1 LTTESD
7 KAGGLAVIGRRQKRL
22 DGYEKVSGRS
32 VFTDDVRLPGMLHG
46 KVLRSPHARAR
57 IVSIDT
63 SRAAALP
70 GVKVILTGSDAPELM
85 FSEHQPAL
93 ALDVV
98 NYVGEEVAAVAAAD
112 LVTAEEAI
120 RLIDVEYD
128 VLEPV
133 LSLRQALKPEAAQIH
148 DRAPGNIGPVHAQDF
163 GDPDQAFA
171 DSDFIF
177 EDEFR
182 SPVQHNTLA
191 ELHVALAD
199 FSNPEKL
206 HMWTPTQGAP
216 MYKMQ
221 LAEAFDLKE
230 SQVRIIYQNVGGAF
244 TGRGRAKPHHL
255 IAALLSRKAG
265 KPVKIKATGDE
276 EFIMF
281 RGSGDTVYKFRTGVT
296 RDGQIKALEADVTFD
311 SGAHDEW
318 AMILWL
324 PAPYLNWL
332 YKIDGVRY
340 KGRFVFTN
348 TAPKGSH
355 HGGIFGRMSA
365 GWMQHLNRV
374 AEAIGMD
381 PAEFHL
387 KNAVEPGHEAMEG
400 SVFASCGLKECIEQ
414 AVTRSGWKD
423 KYGKLNPPDGSPVNG
438 KYRGIGIGI
447 GAQASGSKGADNDT
461 SAAMVKVA
469 DDGIVTL
476 YTGIP
481 DMGQGSHTV
490 MCMITAEVLG
500 CEPEDIRI
508 VQGDSDIVPFDWGAF
523 SQRGTFMTGNAVK
536 IAAEDARR
544 QLADIAASELQCE
557 ADELVFAAR
566 QVTHKNNPDK
576 VMSFS
581 EVVYKTL
588 HSEEGRFVMG
598 RGFFNSPKAFGA
610 MAFSFGCQVAE
621 VEVDVETGAVA
632 LLRVTAAHDIG
643 RAMNPLAVEGQLD
656 GQVFSGMGQ
665 VLYEECKMED
675 GLVMNPSRLE
685 YKLPRTYELPEVDYV
700 LVETIDPYGP
710 FGAKEVGEGPIVVSM
725 SAIASAVMNAVG
737 GNMVPEIPMT
747 PWRVQRML
755 NVMRRNEESGEA
767 GTAKVWSEGLHAGL
781 D

>member
-1 LTTESD
+1 MAVKPD
-7 KAGGLAVIGRRQKRL
+7 KTSPELAVIGRRQKRL
-22 DGYEKVSGRS
+22 DGFDKVSGRS

-57 IVSIDT
+57 IVSIDI
-63 SRAAALP
+63 SKAAALP
-70 GVKVILTGSDAPELM
+70 GVKVLVTAKDAPELM
-85 FSEHQPAL
+85 FSEHQPVFAQ
-93 ALDVV
+93 DVV
-98 NYVGEEVAAVAAAD
+98 NYIGEEVAAVAAAD
-112 LVTAEEAI
+112 LFTAEEAVG
-120 RLIDVEYD
+120 LIEVEYEILD
-128 VLEPV
+128 AALD
-133 LSLRQALKPEAAQIH
+133 LRQALKTDAPQIH
-148 DRAPGNIGPVHAQDF
+148 SRAANNLGPVHEQDF
-163 GDPDQAFA
+163 GDPDTVFA
-171 DSDFIF
+171 DCDFIF
-177 EDEFR
+177 EDEFK

-191 ELHVALAD
+191 EFHVALAD
-199 FSNPEKL
+199 YSNPDKL

-221 LAEAFDLKE
+221 LAEAFGLKE
-230 SQVRIIYQNVGGAF
+230 SQVRIIYENVGGAF

-281 RGSGDTVYKFRTGVT
+281 RGSGDTLYKFKTGVMK
-296 RDGQIKALEADVTFD
+296 DGTIRALAADVTFD

-318 AMILWL
+318 PMILWL

-332 YKIDGVRY
+332 YKIDAARY
-340 KGRFVFTN
+340 RGRFVFTN
-348 TAPKGSH
+348 TVPKGSH

-374 AEAIGMD
+374 AEELGLD
-381 PAEFHL
+381 PAQFHL
-387 KNAVEPGHEAMEG
+387 QNAVEPGHEAMEG
-400 SVFASCGLKECIEQ
+400 SVFASCGLRECIEQ
-414 AVTRSGWKD
+414 AVERSGWNS
-423 KYGKLNPPDGSPVNG
+423 KYGKLPPKDG

-461 SAAMVKVA
+461 SAAMIKVA

-476 YTGIP
+476 FTGIP

-490 MCMITAEVLG
+490 MAMIAAEVLG
-500 CEPEDIRI
+500 TEPENIRI

-536 IAAEDARR
+536 AAAEDARL
-544 QLADIAASELQCE
+544 QLADIAARELAASP
-557 ADELVFAAR
+557 ADIQFRAGRVYLESD
-566 QVTHKNNPDK
+566 PDRG
-576 VMSFS
+576 MSFA
-581 EVVYKTL
+581 EVVHKSL
-588 HSEEGRFVMG
+588 HSAEGRFVMG

-610 MAFSFGCQVAE
+610 LAFSFGCQVAE
-621 VEVDVETGAVA
+621 VEVDPESGAVA
-632 LLRVTAAHDIG
+632 LLRVTAVHDIG

-665 VLYEECKMED
+665 VLYEECRMED
-675 GLVMNPSRLE
+675 GLMLNPSRLE

-755 NVMRRNEESGEA
+755 NVMRRNAESGEK
-767 GTAKVWSEGLHAGL
+767 GTGKEWSEGL
-781 D
+781 DR

>member
-1 LTTESD
+1 MATKPNKTSPE
-7 KAGGLAVIGRRQKRL
+7 LAVIGTRQKRL
-22 DGYEKVSGRS
+22 DGFEKVSGRS

-46 KVLRSPHARAR
+46 KIVRSPHARAR

-63 SRAAALP
+63 TKAEALP
-70 GVKVILTGSDAPELM
+70 GVRVVITAKDAPELM
-85 FSEHQPAL
+85 YSKHQPVFAQ
-93 ALDVV
+93 DIV

-112 LVTAEEAI
+112 RATAEEAAH
-120 RLIDVEYD
+120 LIEVTY
-128 VLEPV
+128 EPLDCV
-133 LSLRQALKPEAAQIH
+133 HDLRQALKPGAPQIH
-148 DRAPGNIGPVHAQDF
+148 ERGPGNLGPVHEQDF
-163 GDPDQAFA
+163 GDPDKAFA
-171 DSDFIF
+171 ECDFIF

-182 SPVQHNTLA
+182 TPVQHNTLA
-191 ELHVALAD
+191 EFHVALAD
-199 FSNPEKL
+199 FSNPDKL
-206 HMWTPTQGAP
+206 HMWTPTQSAA

-221 LAEAFDLKE
+221 LAEAFGLKE
-230 SQVRIIYQNVGGAF
+230 SQVRIIYENVGGAF
-244 TGRGRAKPHHL
+244 TGRGRAKLHHF

-265 KPVKIKATGDE
+265 KPVKIKASGDE

-281 RGSGDTVYKFRTGVT
+281 RGSGETLYKFRTGVT
-296 RDGQIKALEADVTFD
+296 KDGTIKALEADVTFD
-311 SGAHDEW
+311 AGAHDEW
-318 AMILWL
+318 LLVLWL

-348 TAPKGSH
+348 TVPKGSH

-374 AEAIGMD
+374 AEEIGMD

-387 KNAVEPGHEAMEG
+387 KNAVEVGHEAMEG
-400 SVFASCGLKECIEQ
+400 SVFASCGLKECITKVVE
-414 AVTRSGWKD
+414 RSGWKD
-423 KYGKLNPPDGSPVNG
+423 KYGKLPPKDG

-447 GAQASGSKGADNDT
+447 GAQASGSKGVDNDT

-476 YTGIP
+476 FTGIP

-490 MCMITAEVLG
+490 MGMITAEVLG
-500 CEPEDIRI
+500 TVPEDIRI

-536 IAAEDARR
+536 AAAEDARS
-544 QLADIAASELQCE
+544 QLAEIAAREL
-557 ADELVFAAR
+557 DAAAGDIEFR
-566 QVTHKNNPDK
+566 AGKVWSRAAPDK
-576 VMSFS
+576 YMSFAD
-581 EVVYKTL
+581 VVHKSL

-610 MAFSFGCQVAE
+610 LAFSFGCQVAE
-621 VEVDVETGAVA
+621 VEIDPKSGAVS
-632 LLRVTAAHDIG
+632 LLKVWAAHDIG
-643 RAMNPLAVEGQLD
+643 RAINPLAVEGQLD

-665 VLYEECKMED
+665 VLYEECQIED
-675 GLVMNPSRLE
+675 GLMLNPSRLE

-710 FGAKEVGEGPIVVSM
+710 FGAKEVGEGPIIVSM
-725 SAIASAVMNAVG
+725 SAIASAVMNALG

-747 PWRVQRML
+747 PWRMQRML
-755 NVMRRNEESGEA
+755 NIMRRNERAGEK
-767 GTAKVWSEGLHAGL
+767 GTGKQWSEGISA
-781 D
+781 

>member
-1 LTTESD
+1 MAASRDNSEPE
-7 KAGGLAVIGRRQKRL
+7 LAVVGRRQKRL
-22 DGYEKVSGRS
+22 DGFDKVSGRS

-46 KVLRSPHARAR
+46 KILRSPHARAR

-63 SRAAALP
+63 SKAAALP
-70 GVKVILTGSDAPELM
+70 GVKLVVTGKDAPDLM
-85 FSEHQPAL
+85 FSEHQPAF
-93 ALDVV
+93 AQDIV

-112 LVTAEEAI
+112 LMTAEEAVN
-120 RLIDVEYD
+120 LIEVEY
-128 VLEPV
+128 EPLPPV
-133 LSLRQALKPEAAQIH
+133 FDIRRALKPDAPRIH
-148 DRAPGNIGPVHAQDF
+148 SRAPGNIGPTHAQDF
-163 GDPDQAFA
+163 GDPDKAFA
-171 DSDFIF
+171 ESDYIF
-177 EDEFR
+177 EDEFK

-191 ELHVALAD
+191 EFHVALAD
-199 FSNPEKL
+199 FSNPDKL

-221 LAEAFDLKE
+221 LAQAFGLKE
-230 SQVRIIYQNVGGAF
+230 SQVRIIYENVGGAF

-281 RGSGDTVYKFRTGVT
+281 RGSGDTLYKFRTGVSKEGKI
-296 RDGQIKALEADVTFD
+296 RAVEAEVTFD
-311 SGAHDEW
+311 AGAHDEW

-332 YKIDGVRY
+332 YKIDGARY

-348 TAPKGSH
+348 TVPKGSH

-381 PAEFHL
+381 PADFHL
-387 KNAVEPGHEAMEG
+387 SNAVEPGHEAMEG
-400 SVFASCGLKECIEQ
+400 SVFASCGLKDCIRQ
-414 AVTRSGWKD
+414 AVERSGWKD
-423 KYGKLNPPDGSPVNG
+423 KYGKLSPRDG

-461 SAAMVKVA
+461 SAAMIKIA

-476 YTGIP
+476 FTGIP

-490 MCMITAEVLG
+490 MSMIAAEVLG
-500 CEPEDIRI
+500 TEPEDIRV

-536 IAAEDARR
+536 AAAEDARQ
-544 QLADIAASELQCE
+544 QLADIAAREMDAA
-557 ADELVFAAR
+557 ADDVRFRGGRAFLKSDPG
-566 QVTHKNNPDK
+566 TS
-576 VMSFS
+576 MSFAD
-581 EVVYKTL
+581 VVHKSL
-588 HSEEGRFVMG
+588 HSAEGRFIMG
-598 RGFFNSPKAFGA
+598 RGFFNSPKQFGA
-610 MAFSFGCQVAE
+610 LAFSFGCQVAE
-621 VEVDVETGAVA
+621 VEVDSETGAVS

-665 VLYEECKMED
+665 VLYEECRMED
-675 GLVMNPSRLE
+675 GLVLNPSRLE

-755 NVMRRNEESGEA
+755 NIMRRNEQSGEK
-767 GTAKVWSEGLHAGL
+767 GTGKSWTESLEG
-781 D
+781 

>member
-1 LTTESD
+1 MPGHPD
-7 KAGGLAVIGRRQKRL
+7 KNQKKLAVIGRRQKRL
-22 DGYEKVSGRS
+22 DGFEKVSGRS

-46 KVLRSPHARAR
+46 KILRSPHARAR
-57 IVSIDT
+57 IISVDT
-63 SRAAALP
+63 TEAAKLP
-70 GVKVILTGSDAPELM
+70 GVKIVLTGKDAPDLM
-85 FSEHQPAL
+85 FSEHQPVFAQ
-93 ALDVV
+93 DIV
-98 NYVGEEVAAVAAAD
+98 NYVGEEVAAIAAAD
-112 LVTAEEAI
+112 LVTAEEAVG
-120 RLIDVEYD
+120 LIKVEYE
-128 VLEPV
+128 VLEPAV
-133 LSLRQALKPEAAQIH
+133 DLRQALKPGAPKIH
-148 DRAPGNIGPVHAQDF
+148 ERAPGNIGPMHEQDF
-163 GDPDQAFA
+163 GDPDKAFA
-171 DSDFIF
+171 ECDFIF
-177 EDEFR
+177 EDEFK

-191 ELHVALAD
+191 EFHVALAD
-199 FSNPEKL
+199 FSNPDKL

-221 LAEAFDLKE
+221 LAEAFGLKE

-255 IAALLSRKAG
+255 ISALLSRKTG

-281 RGSGDTVYKFRTGVT
+281 RGSGDTLYKFRTGVT
-296 RDGQIKALEADVTFD
+296 KDGAIKALEADVTFD
-311 SGAHDEW
+311 AGAHDEW

-332 YKIDGVRY
+332 YKIDGARY

-348 TAPKGSH
+348 TVPKGSH

-374 AEAIGMD
+374 AEELGMD

-387 KNAVEPGHEAMEG
+387 KNAVEAGHEAMEG
-400 SVFASCGLKECIEQ
+400 SVFASCGLKDCINQ
-414 AVTRSGWKD
+414 AVERSGWKD
-423 KYGKLNPPDGSPVNG
+423 KYGKLPPVNG

-461 SAAMVKVA
+461 SAAMIKVA

-476 YTGIP
+476 FTGIP

-490 MCMITAEVLG
+490 MGMITAEVLG
-500 CEPEDIRI
+500 TEPEDIRI

-536 IAAEDARR
+536 AAAEDARQ
-544 QLADIAASELQCE
+544 QLAQIAAREMNAQPDDVIFRGGKVWLESSPDQSMTF
-557 ADELVFAAR
+557 ADV
-566 QVTHKNNPDK
+566 VHK
-576 VMSFS
+576 S
-581 EVVYKTL
+581 L
-588 HSEEGRFVMG
+588 HSAEGRFVMG

-610 MAFSFGCQVAE
+610 LAFSFGCQVAE
-621 VEVDVETGAVA
+621 VEIDPDTGAVA
-632 LLRVTAAHDIG
+632 LLKVTAAHDIG

-665 VLYEECKMED
+665 VLYEECRMED
-675 GLVMNPSRLE
+675 GLMLNPSRLE

-725 SAIASAVMNAVG
+725 SAIASAVMNALG

-755 NVMRRNEESGEA
+755 NVMRRNAESGEK
-767 GTAKVWSEGLHAGL
+767 GTGKEWSEGLGS
-781 D
+781 